1 MTLLTLAET
10 ILSLSLPLAIPD
22 PEPVA
27 PPGAE
32 GPVGVILS
40 WVKWIALIVAV
51 IGVIV
56 IAAKIA
62 INIRRGEAA
71 GELGGLLYIAV
82 ACILVGSAVSLVG
95 FVSGA

>member
-1 MTLLTLAET
+1 MSLIATALDV
-10 ILSLSLPLAIPD
+10 LSSVPLDIPD
-22 PEPVA
+22 PDPA
-27 PPGAE
+27 PPPGAE
-32 GPVGVILS
+32 GPVTVILGWAK
-40 WVKWIALIVAV
+40 WVALIVAV
-51 IGVIV
+51 IGVII

-95 FVSGA
+95 FLSGA